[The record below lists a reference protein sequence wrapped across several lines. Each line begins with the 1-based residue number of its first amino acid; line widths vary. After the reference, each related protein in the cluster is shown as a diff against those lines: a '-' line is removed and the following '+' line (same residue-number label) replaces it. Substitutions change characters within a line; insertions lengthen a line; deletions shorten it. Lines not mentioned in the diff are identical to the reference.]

1 MFACCATVDDNTSQI
16 EITTAEAAVSEK
28 SLSTPPTAA
37 EEPVVEEKKEEK
49 QEAKTDEKIE
59 AKEALQEAKTD
70 EKIEEAKAGEK
81 IEEKKEEDKKE
92 EETPAAVE
100 SPEIEVSFPLNGKPL
115 GLSLDLANPGGMGA
129 KIIRVK
135 EEGAVAEYNK
145 TAATPVKDGQSIMEV
160 LGTRGSAQEL
170 LEAIKAN
177 KTDKMTLKLC

>member
-1 MFACCATVDDNTSQI
+1 MFACCATADDNMETT

-28 SLSTPPTAA
+28 SLSTPAA
-37 EEPVVEEKKEEK
+37 EPVVEEKQEEK
-49 QEAKTDEKIE
+49 QEAKTDEKVEE
-59 AKEALQEAKTD
+59 AKPDEKVEEAKTD
-70 EKIEEAKAGEK
+70 EK

-100 SPEIEVSFPLNGKPL
+100 SPEIEVSFPLNGQPL
-115 GLSLDLANPGGMGA
+115 GLTLDLANRGETGV
-129 KIIRVK
+129 KILKVK
-135 EEGAVAEYNK
+135 AEGAVPEYNK

-170 LEAIKAN
+170 LEAIRAN

>member
-59 AKEALQEAKTD
+59 EAKTD